1 MNEIFGHVI
10 IKLKEYLFNES
21 VISPDIKNMK
31 YSANS
36 WKRGRELGQIL
47 NVEIFGKLLD
57 IMTINEIC
65 FIFNINNSN
74 END

>member
-1 MNEIFGHVI
+1 
-10 IKLKEYLFNES
+10 
-21 VISPDIKNMK
+21 MK
-31 YSANS
+31 YSATS